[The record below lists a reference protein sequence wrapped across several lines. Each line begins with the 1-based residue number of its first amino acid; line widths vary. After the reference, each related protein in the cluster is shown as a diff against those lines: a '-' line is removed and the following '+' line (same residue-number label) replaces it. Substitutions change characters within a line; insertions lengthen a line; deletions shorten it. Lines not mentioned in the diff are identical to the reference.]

1 MFHTEYIAR
10 EKVLAVCPDARCRRA
25 HICRAVT
32 EPRCPHPCLRTHE
45 DLDSVRLALALKLD
59 AIRLELTG
67 GEVRAPR
74 SGNDLELAL
83 KYLKELLHDA
93 DSAAMASAM
102 QSEGRVPAVRVARR
116 PGR

>member
-25 HICRAVT
+25 HICRAAT
-32 EPRCPHPCLRTHE
+32 EPRCPHPGLRTPE

-83 KYLKELLHDA
+83 KYLKALLHDA
-93 DSAAMASAM
+93 DSAAMARAM
-102 QSEGRVPAVRVARR
+102 QSEGRVPAVRVTRR